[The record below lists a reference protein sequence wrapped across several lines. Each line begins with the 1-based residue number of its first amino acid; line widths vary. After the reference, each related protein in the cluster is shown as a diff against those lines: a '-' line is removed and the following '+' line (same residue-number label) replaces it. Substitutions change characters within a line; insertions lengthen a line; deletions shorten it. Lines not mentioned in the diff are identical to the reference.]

1 MRRNEAG
8 FTALELTLTS
18 IILIVLGVTSY
29 FLGRISTNNKRVI
42 TPAATQ
48 SPTTL
53 TISRNTEAGTSGTGF
68 TVKVNDTNTA
78 GAILDDIRKL
88 PVATNTS
95 KCPTNISD
103 NYTFHFTDP
112 DETYVAS
119 YGGCYLVT
127 ESGGKSNLMANPSTK
142 LGASLWNEV
151 NKATNHPL

>member
-29 FLGRISTNNKRVI
+29 LLGRISTNTKHII

-53 TISRNTEAGTSGTGF
+53 AISRNPEAGTSGTGF
-68 TVKVNDTNTA
+68 TVKVNDANTA
-78 GAILDDIRKL
+78 GTILADIRKL

-112 DETYVAS
+112 DETYIAS

-127 ESGGKSNLMANPSTK
+127 ESGSSSNLMANPSTR
-142 LGASLWNEV
+142 LGASFWSEV
-151 NKATNHPL
+151 NKTTKHNL